1 MISKMENIVRL
12 AIVGGRDFADND
24 YMKKCLQGYRK
35 ENTVIQVVSGGA
47 RGADSLGEGWAKE
60 NGIPT
65 KIFPAQWDKYGKSA
79 GFRRNK
85 DIVANCDAIAAFW
98 DGRSKGTENTISIAR
113 MNSKKVTIFKY

>member
-1 MISKMENIVRL
+1 MENIVRL
-12 AIVGGRDFADND
+12 AIVGGRDFADYD
-24 YMKKCLQGYRK
+24 YMKRCLEGYRK

-47 RGADSLGEGWAKE
+47 RGADSLGERWAKE

-85 DIVANCDAIAAFW
+85 DIVANCDAVAAFW
-98 DGRSKGTENTISIAR
+98 DGQSRGTENTISIAQS
-113 MNSKKVTIFKY
+113 NSKKVTIFKY